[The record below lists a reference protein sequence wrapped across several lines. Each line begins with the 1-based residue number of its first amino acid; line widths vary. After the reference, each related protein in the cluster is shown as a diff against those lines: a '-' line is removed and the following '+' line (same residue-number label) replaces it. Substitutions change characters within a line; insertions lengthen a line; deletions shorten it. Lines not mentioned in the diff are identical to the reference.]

1 MPRTPAGTFARGDI
15 LNRWL
20 IDLSWAS
27 SRLEG
32 QHNLCPLSFIDVP
45 QQDYVDA
52 MLGIY
57 ELNRTELLRDVFIW
71 AYGRSCQ
78 QYVAVQ
84 RNMVPPD
91 PFRLRYRSAL
101 SEIVAAIV
109 RDGDS
114 ASASAVWVRMP
125 STVGAEDRDRFVD
138 LVLAEFKS
146 VHAGNAIRFGL
157 RPLEFAA
164 WQETQN
170 GRA

>member
-57 ELNRTELLRDVFIW
+57 ELNRTELLRDVFVW
-71 AYGRSCQ
+71 AYGRSPGC
-78 QYVAVQ
+78 
-84 RNMVPPD
+84 RPPWARKTVIASSIWFSPSSRVCITAT
-91 PFRLRYRSAL
+91 PF
-101 SEIVAAIV
+101 
-109 RDGDS
+109 
-114 ASASAVWVRMP
+114 ASACGRWSLRLGKRRRTVAPERRVEPFQAGGYSAP
-125 STVGAEDRDRFVD
+125 FD
-138 LVLAEFKS
+138 KS
-146 VHAGNAIRFGL
+146 KGS
-157 RPLEFAA
+157 P
-164 WQETQN
+164 
-170 GRA
+170 